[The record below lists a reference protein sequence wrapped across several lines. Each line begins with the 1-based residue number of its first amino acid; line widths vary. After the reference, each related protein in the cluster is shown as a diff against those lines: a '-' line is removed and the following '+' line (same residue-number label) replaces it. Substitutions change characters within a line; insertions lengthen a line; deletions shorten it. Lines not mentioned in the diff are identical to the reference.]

1 MALNSTSP
9 SGAGIWKAIT
19 GALDVFSNIN
29 KARGVSEDPNPLAED
44 EFSSTL
50 SDKKIIELTQGW
62 KDGYG
67 KYYGDI
73 EPSQTLAFEYWIGR
87 HKADDEGF
95 QGYSL
100 VINKI
105 FKAVETFIPIAT
117 RANPDPLVSSDPS
130 DIGEQLS
137 HSVKSA
143 LVHEADRQKLRKLL
157 KKLIRHWIIYRIGII
172 KCGYDPI
179 KEQIVTEVINP
190 KRWMGDVDG
199 HWDEAG
205 RFTGDWQCE
214 KKKNTASK
222 LKEMF
227 PKKSM
232 EIDLKSK
239 GKEGTKIEYL
249 EWWYMGR
256 DVFYTMD
263 DTVLGKFKNPHWNW
277 DVQGKPEV
285 KDDDGNTLLS
295 EVAEQEG
302 INLLDEPTAPYVGL
316 SIFSTG
322 LQPHDETGLII
333 QNIPLQ
339 DEVNER
345 ARQISKNVKGM
356 NGGYVMSSDFTE
368 AQASGAAAHLR
379 KGGGI
384 RTPGKDVSK
393 AIMRLEN
400 PPMPAQVF
408 QQQKDSE
415 QELEDIFGI
424 SGSSPSG
431 IDNEDTVRGKIM
443 VNQMDSSRIGGGI
456 TEYLEQCADSVYNY
470 WVQLMFVHFTE
481 PHYFMAAGM
490 QDGSALVQIIN
501 TDFALVK
508 ELDITVK
515 EGSLIPKDPMTQ
527 RNEAVDLWSANAI
540 DPVNFY
546 KRLDMADPD
555 GMAQSLILWQML
567 QKGQIQPQM
576 YLPTFQIAQPAQ
588 PQQAPGPI
596 GGAQPGTG
604 GPAVSPPTAQTPSAQ
619 TPAPQ
624 SPPAVEAQGKQ
635 LLQSVPA

>member
-1 MALNSTSP
+1 MAINQTSP

-19 GALDVFSNIN
+19 GALDIFSNVN
-29 KARGVSEDPNPLAED
+29 KARGVSEDPNPLPED

-50 SDKKIIELTQGW
+50 DDKKIIELKNGW
-62 KDGYG
+62 TDAYS
-67 KYYGDI
+67 KYYNEI

-117 RANPDPLVSSDPS
+117 RANPDPVVSSDPS

-172 KCGYDPI
+172 KIGYDPI
-179 KEQIVTEVINP
+179 KEQITTEVINP

-199 HWDEAG
+199 HWDEG
-205 RFTGDWQCE
+205 GFFTGEWQCE
-214 KKKNTASK
+214 KKKNTAAK

-227 PKKSM
+227 PKKST
-232 EIDLKSK
+232 EIDIKSK
-239 GKEGTKIEYL
+239 GKDGTKIEYL
-249 EWWYMGR
+249 EWWYRGR
-256 DVFYTMD
+256 DVFYTME

-277 DVQGKPEV
+277 NVKGKPEV
-285 KDDDGNTLLS
+285 KGDDGNTLLE
-295 EVAEQEG
+295 EVPEQEG
-302 INLLDEPTAPYVGL
+302 VNHLDEPTAPYIGL

-333 QNIPLQ
+333 QNISLQ

-345 ARQISKNVKGM
+345 ARQISRNVKSM
-356 NGGYVMSSDFTE
+356 NNGLVVSSDFTE
-368 AQASGAAAHLR
+368 SQASQAAAALR
-379 KGGGI
+379 KGQAI
-384 RTPGKDVSK
+384 RTTGKDVSK
-393 AIMRLEN
+393 AVMRL
-400 PPMPAQVF
+400 PASPIPSQVF
-408 QQQKDSE
+408 ESQQNSE

-424 SGSSPSG
+424 SGSTPSG
-431 IDNEDTVRGKIM
+431 INEEDTVRGKVM

-456 TEYLEQCADSVYNY
+456 TEYLEQVADSAYNY
-470 WVQLMFVHFTE
+470 WVQVMFVHFID
-481 PHYFMAAGM
+481 PHYFITAGM
-490 QDGSALVQIIN
+490 QDGSALVSILN
-501 TDFALVK
+501 TQFALVK
-508 ELDITVK
+508 ELNITVK

-546 KRLDMADPD
+546 KRLDMADPNA
-555 GMAQSLILWQML
+555 MAQSLILWQML
-567 QKGQIQPQM
+567 QKGAIQPQM
-576 YLPTFQIAQPAQ
+576 YLPTFQIAQPVQQGQ
-588 PQQAPGPI
+588 PQVPVGAPQG
-596 GGAQPGTG
+596 QPE
-604 GPAVSPPTAQTPSAQ
+604 PATPSNQ

-624 SPPAVEAQGKQ
+624 SPPAVQAQEHALIEQVK
-635 LLQSVPA
+635 P

>member
-1 MALNSTSP
+1 MAINQTSP

-19 GALDVFSNIN
+19 GALDIFSNIN
-29 KARGVSEDPNPLAED
+29 KARGVSEDPNPLPED

-50 SDKKIIELTQGW
+50 SDKKIIELKRGW
-62 KDGYG
+62 TDTYS
-67 KYYGDI
+67 KYFNEI
-73 EPSQTLAFEYWIGR
+73 EPSQSLAFEYWIGR

-130 DIGEQLS
+130 PVGEQFA

-143 LVHEADRQKLRKLL
+143 LVSEADRQKMRKIL

-172 KCGYDPI
+172 KVGYDPI
-179 KEQIVTEVINP
+179 KEQITTEVINP

-205 RFTGDWQCE
+205 HFTGEWMCE
-214 KKKNTASK
+214 KKKNTAAR

-227 PKKSM
+227 PKKADD
-232 EIDLKSK
+232 IDMKSK
-239 GKEGTKIEYL
+239 GKDGTKIEYL
-249 EWWYMGR
+249 EWWYRGR
-256 DVFYTMD
+256 DVFYTMED
-263 DTVLGKFKNPHWNW
+263 IVLGKFKNPHWNW
-277 DVQGKPEV
+277 DVSGKSAV
-285 KDDDGNTLLS
+285 KDDDGNTVLE
-295 EVAEQEG
+295 EVPEQKG
-302 INLLDEPTAPYVGL
+302 INHLDEPKDPYIGL

-345 ARQISKNVKGM
+345 ARQISRNVKGM
-356 NGGYVMSSDFTE
+356 NNGLVVSADFTE
-368 AQASGAAAHLR
+368 SQAAGAAAALR
-379 KGGGI
+379 KGQSI

-393 AIMRLEN
+393 AVMRL
-400 PPMPAQVF
+400 PAAPIPAQVF
-408 QQQKDSE
+408 QQQQNAE

-431 IDNEDTVRGKIM
+431 IDQEDTVRGKIM

-456 TEYLEQCADSVYNY
+456 TEYLEQVADSVYNY
-470 WVQLMFVHFTE
+470 WAQLMCVHFTE
-481 PHYFMAAGM
+481 EHAFITEG
-490 QDGSALVQIIN
+490 VQEGTTMISIIN
-501 TDFALVK
+501 TQFALVK
-508 ELDITVK
+508 GLNITVK

-527 RNEAVDLWSANAI
+527 RNEAIDLWSVNAI
-540 DPVNFY
+540 DPRNFY
-546 KRLDMADPD
+546 KRLDFADPD
-555 GMAQSLILWQML
+555 GMTQSLILWQML
-567 QKGQIQPQM
+567 QKGAIQPQM
-576 YLPTFQIAQPAQ
+576 YLPTFQISQPPQQGQ
-588 PQQAPGPI
+588 PQVPVGAPQ
-596 GGAQPGTG
+596 GGQP
-604 GPAVSPPTAQTPSAQ
+604 PVTPSNQ

-624 SPPAVEAQGKQ
+624 SPPAVQAQEHA
-635 LLQSVPA
+635 LIESVPV